1 MTTISA
7 GHGGGP
13 LTSRLA
19 RLTWKA
25 LRAAARSHGPSRL
38 LSFGGT
44 AVLLVTVLTWVV
56 LLGPVGR

>member
-1 MTTISA
+1 MTTMSA
-7 GHGGGP
+7 GNGGGP